1 MGEGMKPRQAWS
13 ATKTL
18 GALVTGMVSYE
29 TRNLPKPLSDEDPV
43 KDWLDTFTYNPD
55 AKIAHVLAMIAQN
68 ESLAYEQR
76 KMEYDVAGGVQINT
90 LADIMTLALAQDGER
105 LGADLE
111 QFTQRFLFDKLG
123 MAHSV
128 WSEHN
133 PKKIL
138 GFSWQTDVFDM
149 AKLGQLMLRGGI
161 WNGERLLASE
171 WIYRM
176 THPSFEDANTG
187 YGYLTWLNSSAGWRI
202 GLTSLPGG
210 VEVPELPGIGAINP
224 GPCAPVSIHDH
235 YKHGLSDAPDC
246 LYGLVRD
253 CQQDYDVGVWQA
265 IGLLGQVIQGHRGL
279 DLVVVGMDLT
289 AEEGAT
295 ADFRNQ
301 TNPSGKLWDALKPA
315 VINAD
320 PKYMGDEA
328 SFCAAYGNNEYAPD
342 LVPWQ

>member
-1 MGEGMKPRQAWS
+1 M
-13 ATKTL
+13 TD
-18 GALVTGMVSYE
+18 
-29 TRNLPKPLSDEDPV
+29 SDEN
-43 KDWLDTFTYNPD
+43 K
-55 AKIAHVLAMIAQN
+55 K
-68 ESLAYEQR
+68 
-76 KMEYDVAGGVQINT
+76 
-90 LADIMTLALAQDGER
+90 LAL
-105 LGADLE
+105 LE

-149 AKLGQLMLRGGI
+149 AKPGQLMLRGGI

-187 YGYLTWLNSSAGWRI
+187 YGYLTWLNSSAGWSI

-235 YKHGLSDAPDC
+235 YKHGLSVLFVEYTFGKRVSCHPVHSRC
-246 LYGLVRD
+246 LRLIRS
-253 CQQDYDVGVWQA
+253 
-265 IGLLGQVIQGHRGL
+265 
-279 DLVVVGMDLT
+279 T
-289 AEEGAT
+289 A
-295 ADFRNQ
+295 R
-301 TNPSGKLWDALKPA
+301 
-315 VINAD
+315 
-320 PKYMGDEA
+320 
-328 SFCAAYGNNEYAPD
+328 AYCYP
-342 LVPWQ
+342 L